1 MTGAQAPAGF
11 RHRYAAWSLDFTV
24 LALAAVALA
33 WPRLQPAW
41 ASLGAAF
48 QALWSGV
55 GTALAEAMM
64 AGTRVPDLARGLLQD
79 PRLLDAAGAMQ
90 AGLWQLLWP
99 PLAIYLV
106 LSAAWHVTGVASPLQ
121 GSPGKRVLGLRVA
134 DRDGARPSWPRAVAR
149 HLAAGLSWLTL
160 NIGHLVALPAPHR
173 ALHDRIAGTR
183 VLRDADARRLPWPA
197 VAWIVLQVVAGL
209 LLLGWLLGRYVAA
222 LGAAFG

>member
-41 ASLGAAF
+41 ASLGAAV

-79 PRLLDAAGAMQ
+79 PRLLEAAGAMQ
-90 AGLWQLLWP
+90 AGIWQLLWP

-121 GSPGKRVLGLRVA
+121 GSPGKRVLGLRVV
-134 DRDGARPSWPRAVAR
+134 DRGGARPSWPRAVAR

-197 VAWIVLQVVAGL
+197 VAWIVLQVVVGL